1 MICLMMETFLL
12 KRYDSP
18 LGAYT
23 LVSSQRGMVCISSEG
38 ETDAQIVKW
47 ERNGVLI
54 QQGNGYNDIATAELD
69 DYFAG
74 RLRQFTVKLDLRGTS
89 FQCDVWQALCHIPYG
104 EIRSYQQVALDV
116 GRPNSARP
124 TGQAIGHNPIGI
136 IVPCHRV
143 IGSDGSL
150 TGYGGGLNKKIALLK
165 LEGIRLHEN
174 SMPSRIK
181 VLPAP

>member
-1 MICLMMETFLL
+1 MIYPMTETFIF
-12 KRYDSP
+12 KCYDSP

-23 LVSSQRGMVCISSEG
+23 LVSSQRGVVCISSER

-54 QQGNGYNDIATAELD
+54 QQGNSYNDIAAAEMD
-69 DYFAG
+69 AYFAG
-74 RLRQFTVKLDLRGTS
+74 NLRQFTVKLDLRGTP

-104 EIRSYQQVALDV
+104 ETRSYQQVALDV
-116 GRPNSARP
+116 DRPNSARP

-150 TGYGGGLNKKIALLK
+150 TGYGGGLDKKISLLK
-165 LEGIRLHEN
+165 LEGRRLQEN
-174 SMPSRIK
+174 SIPSRIK
-181 VLPAP
+181 VLPPL

>member
-1 MICLMMETFLL
+1 MICPMMETFLL
-12 KRYDSP
+12 KRYNSP

-38 ETDAQIVKW
+38 ETEALIVKW
-47 ERNGVLI
+47 EKNGVLI
-54 QQGNGYNDIATAELD
+54 QEGNGYNDIAIAELD
-69 DYFAG
+69 SYFAG
-74 RLRQFTVKLDLRGTS
+74 RLRQFTVKLDLRGTP
-89 FQCDVWQALCHIPYG
+89 FQCAVWQALCHIPYG
-104 EIRSYQQVALDV
+104 ETRSYQQVALDV
-116 GRPNSARP
+116 DRPNSARP

-150 TGYGGGLNKKIALLK
+150 TGYGGGLEKKIALLE
-165 LEGIRLHEN
+165 LEGRRLQEN
-174 SMPSRIK
+174 SIPSRIK

>member
-1 MICLMMETFLL
+1 MTETLLL
-12 KRYDSP
+12 KRYNSP

-23 LVSSQRGMVCISSEG
+23 LASSRRGIVCISSEV
-38 ETDAQIVKW
+38 ETEAMIVKW

-54 QQGNGYNDIATAELD
+54 QQGNGYNNIATDELD
-69 DYFAG
+69 DYFKG
-74 RLRQFTVKLDLRGTS
+74 KLRQFTVKLDLRGTA
-89 FQCDVWQALCHIPYG
+89 FQCDVWRALCHVPYG
-104 EIRSYQQVALDV
+104 DTCSYQQVALDV

-124 TGQAIGHNPIGI
+124 TGQAIGHNPIAI

-150 TGYGGGLNKKIALLK
+150 TGYGGGLEKKIALLR

-174 SMPSRIK
+174 SVPSRTK
-181 VLPAP
+181 VLSAP

>member
-1 MICLMMETFLL
+1 MTETFIL

-18 LGAYT
+18 LGSYT
-23 LVSSQRGMVCISSEG
+23 LASSQYGLVCISSEG
-38 ETDAQIVKW
+38 ETEAQIIKW
-47 ERNGVLI
+47 ERNGLLI

-69 DYFAG
+69 AYFAG
-74 RLRQFTVKLDLRGTS
+74 KLRHFTVKLDLRGTS

-104 EIRSYQQVALDV
+104 ETHSYQQVALAV

-124 TGQAIGHNPIGI
+124 TGQAIGHNPIAI

-150 TGYGGGLNKKIALLK
+150 TGYGGGLDKKIALLK
-165 LEGIRLHEN
+165 LEGMRLQGN
-174 SMPSRIK
+174 SVPSRTK

>member
-1 MICLMMETFLL
+1 MICPMKETLIL

-18 LGAYT
+18 LGSYT
-23 LVSSQRGMVCISSEG
+23 LASSQYGLVCISSEG
-38 ETDAQIVKW
+38 ETEAQIIKW
-47 ERNGVLI
+47 ERNGLLI

-69 DYFAG
+69 AYFA
-74 RLRQFTVKLDLRGTS
+74 RKIQQFTVKLDLRGTP

-104 EIRSYQQVALDV
+104 ETRSYQQVALDV

-124 TGQAIGHNPIGI
+124 TGQAIGHNPIAI

-143 IGSDGSL
+143 IGSDSSL
-150 TGYGGGLNKKIALLK
+150 TGYGGGLEKKIALLK

-174 SMPSRIK
+174 SMPSKIK
-181 VLPAP
+181 VLPAS

>member
-1 MICLMMETFLL
+1 M

-18 LGAYT
+18 LGTYT

-38 ETDAQIVKW
+38 ETEALIVNW
-47 ERNGVLI
+47 NRNGMLI

-74 RLRQFTVKLDLRGTS
+74 KLQQFTVKLDLRGTP
-89 FQCDVWQALCHIPYG
+89 FQCNVWQALCHIPYG
-104 EIRSYQQVALDV
+104 ETHSYQQVALAV

-124 TGQAIGHNPIGI
+124 AGQAIGHNPIAI

-143 IGSDGSL
+143 IGSDNSL
-150 TGYGGGLNKKIALLK
+150 TGYGGGLDKKIALLK

-174 SMPSRIK
+174 SALNRTK